1 MEFLQPVT
9 GVFTKEDM
17 IQVWTH
23 KWVGLDPPTL
33 GVTRSSVFRQETKNI
48 YPQHIE
54 PQNQF
59 STLKKKVHNTEM
71 LHKQISLAGLFIT
84 AHTQGN
90 VLQSSGS
97 HHSYEQEF
105 YDDPTLSL
113 KIKMRVG

>member
-1 MEFLQPVT
+1 M
-9 GVFTKEDM
+9 
-17 IQVWTH
+17 
-23 KWVGLDPPTL
+23 
-33 GVTRSSVFRQETKNI
+33 QETKNI

-59 STLKKKVHNTEM
+59 STLKKKVENTEM
-71 LHKQISLAGLFIT
+71 LHKQISVAGLFIT

-90 VLQSSGS
+90 VLQSLGS
-97 HHSYEQEF
+97 RHSYEQEF